1 VKTQRVGWFGCAC
14 CPPNLARLFASLSR
28 YSFSVLADGLAIH
41 LYADSEIR
49 VNFRGAAT
57 QLAVQTDY
65 PWSGEIKISVTPAE
79 PVRFALLLRLP
90 GWCRSPQL
98 SLNGESVELSA
109 FTRSGYASLDREW
122 KAGDEVTLS
131 LPMPVERIR
140 AHPRVTQD
148 AGCVAIQR
156 GPLVYCLEEADNGA
170 HLGAVRLPKDSALR
184 SMFDS
189 RLLGGVVAIEGEGER
204 VRAANDDLYSTAEPT
219 VEPFRIRAIP
229 YAFWA
234 NRGEGEMRVWI
245 RES

>member
-1 VKTQRVGWFGCAC
+1 
-14 CPPNLARLFASLSR
+14 LFASLAR
-28 YSFSVLADGLAIH
+28 YSFSTFADGLAIH

-49 VNFRGAAT
+49 VNFIGVAT

-65 PWSGEIKISVTPAE
+65 PWSGEIKISVTPTM
-79 PVRFALLLRLP
+79 PVRFDLQLRLP
-90 GWCRSPQL
+90 GWCRSPL
-98 SLNGESVELSA
+98 LVINGESVDLSA
-109 FTRSGYASLDREW
+109 VTRSGYASLDREW
-122 KAGDEVTLS
+122 KAGDELKLS

-156 GPLVYCLEEADNGA
+156 GPFVYCLEEVDNRA
-170 HLGAVRLPKDSALR
+170 NLGAIRLPKDSTLR

-189 RLLGGVVAIEGEGER
+189 RLLGGIVVIEGQGER
-204 VRAANDDLYSTAEPT
+204 IRAGATNELYSTAELT
-219 VEPFRIRAIP
+219 TEPVAIRAIP

-245 RES
+245 QES